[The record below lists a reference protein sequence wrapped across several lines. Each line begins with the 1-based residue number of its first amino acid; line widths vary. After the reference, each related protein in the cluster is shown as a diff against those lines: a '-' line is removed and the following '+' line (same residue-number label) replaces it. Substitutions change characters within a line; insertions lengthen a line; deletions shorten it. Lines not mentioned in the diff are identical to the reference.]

1 MFGLT
6 QIKLAVAALALLAAF
21 GAGWKI
27 EGWRWDASE
36 KAAVEAA
43 LAHYQQE
50 TKQAAGASAALA
62 AQQEQTNV
70 RIRTITRTVD
80 RIVVRP
86 VYRNV
91 CLDADGLRAVNA
103 ALTGKAALARQP
115 DGTMPAPDATH

>member
-6 QIKLAVAALALLAAF
+6 RIKLAAALVALVVAF
-21 GAGWKI
+21 GAGWKV

-36 KAAVEAA
+36 KAAVQAA
-43 LAHYQQE
+43 LAKYQQE
-50 TKQAAGASAALA
+50 TAQAAKASSTLA
-62 AQQEQTNV
+62 AQQEQNHAE
-70 RIRTITRTVD
+70 IRTITRTVD

-103 ALTGKAALARQP
+103 ALAGKAAAAGKP
-115 DGTMPAPDATH
+115 DGAVPAADAPR